1 MNVYDMVMEEIVSY
15 MVECFGM
22 EKSDIKPESLLVD
35 DLDLDS
41 LDLLELL
48 MKLEERFGVVIPDE
62 KMNKVRTVR
71 NVCEIF
77 SEALNY

>member
-1 MNVYDMVMEEIVSY
+1 MVMEEIVSY